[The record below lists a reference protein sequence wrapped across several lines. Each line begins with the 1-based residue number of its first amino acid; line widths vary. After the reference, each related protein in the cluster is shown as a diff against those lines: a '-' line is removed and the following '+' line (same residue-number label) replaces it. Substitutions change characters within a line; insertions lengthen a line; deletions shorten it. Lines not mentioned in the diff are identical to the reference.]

1 MTPGYLSGPS
11 WIKMNWMCQHVP
23 TCATN
28 GRNSWYLNLMLR
40 NLANIWNWSRLK
52 CQPGHLLVPDHP
64 SSVTKFRHR
73 KKLTLSA
80 WNIAVHMKF
89 ISVLL
94 QVDCEVGTYIYN
106 NIQQHTTAIW
116 KQNLRQFVVACH
128 ISAIICTSLG
138 GWGCPIPGDAQTLAG
153 RKYM

>member
-1 MTPGYLSGPS
+1 MTPGYLSGAS
-11 WIKMNWMCQHVP
+11 WMLKMTWMFQHVP
-23 TCATN
+23 TTGAIPGTWIWCCETWPT
-28 GRNSWYLNLMLR
+28 SFP
-40 NLANIWNWSRLK
+40 LADWNVDLAIFSYRIIPVVSL
-52 CQPGHLLVPDHP
+52 
-64 SSVTKFRHR
+64 SFVTK
-73 KKLTLSA
+73 KNLTLSA
-80 WNIAVHMKF
+80 WNIAVHIKF

-116 KQNLRQFVVACH
+116 KPNLRQFVVACH